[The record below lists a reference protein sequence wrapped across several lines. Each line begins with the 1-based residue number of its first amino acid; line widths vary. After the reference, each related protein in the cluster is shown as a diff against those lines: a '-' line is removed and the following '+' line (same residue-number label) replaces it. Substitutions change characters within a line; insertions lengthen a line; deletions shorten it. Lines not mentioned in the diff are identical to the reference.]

1 MSNNFDDFAQICNKN
16 LEILINKSSNEI
28 SSWFNSEFKRFEVGN
43 PDYEIYI
50 KSLQSVNELFVNNI
64 KAYHNWLSE
73 NFIVSPKN

>member
-1 MSNNFDDFAQICNKN
+1 MSNNFDDFIKICHKN
-16 LEILINKSSNEI
+16 LETIINKSSNEI
-28 SSWFNSEFKRFEVGN
+28 SSWFNSEFKTFKSGN

-50 KSLQSVNELFVNNI
+50 KSLQSVNELFLKDI